1 MLKKSMIVGSLLLAA
16 GAAQADL
23 RNISSGGVHSATD
36 LESVAC
42 TIVGTDGVLYRGT
55 KILYVF
61 AESIGNGRD
70 PMLKV
75 NSLKYNLVVQNDD
88 WEESYYVNGS
98 EKAPVPASLYSS
110 YLRTPKRATDAAV
123 IYFADPG
130 EPVCASTKEY
140 ANNSNLY
147 QVQISI
153 TDVTSAVIASGV
165 RSSPK
170 DAATDP
176 NGMLRSDLDR
186 LLDVYANIE
195 K

>member
-70 PMLKV
+70 PILKV

-88 WEESYYVNGS
+88 LEES
-98 EKAPVPASLYSS
+98 
-110 YLRTPKRATDAAV
+110 
-123 IYFADPG
+123 
-130 EPVCASTKEY
+130 
-140 ANNSNLY
+140 
-147 QVQISI
+147 
-153 TDVTSAVIASGV
+153 
-165 RSSPK
+165 
-170 DAATDP
+170 
-176 NGMLRSDLDR
+176 
-186 LLDVYANIE
+186 
-195 K
+195 

>member
-1 MLKKSMIVGSLLLAA
+1 M
-16 GAAQADL
+16 
-23 RNISSGGVHSATD
+23 
-36 LESVAC
+36 
-42 TIVGTDGVLYRGT
+42 
-55 KILYVF
+55 
-61 AESIGNGRD
+61 
-70 PMLKV
+70 
-75 NSLKYNLVVQNDD
+75 
-88 WEESYYVNGS
+88 
-98 EKAPVPASLYSS
+98 PASLYSS